1 MCIMFKLFVAMLS
14 LGIIL
19 LVTAGVLYVVWD
31 ISDAV
36 DELSGKK
43 RLRQIE
49 KLRKASMAIGATSV
63 VASTT
68 QMFRDSEEEEEIASI
83 IQNAHNVEETNSN
96 EAISSTD
103 GYEED
108 TFGDKTGIIPEED
121 SEISLEEN
129 SENGTLY
136 TTSKVVFLEELTN
149 VEV

>member
-1 MCIMFKLFVAMLS
+1 MLS

-108 TFGDKTGIIPEED
+108 TFGDKTGVIPEED

>member
-96 EAISSTD
+96 EAISRTD

>member
-1 MCIMFKLFVAMLS
+1 
-14 LGIIL
+14 
-19 LVTAGVLYVVWD
+19 
-31 ISDAV
+31 
-36 DELSGKK
+36 
-43 RLRQIE
+43 
-49 KLRKASMAIGATSV
+49 MAIGATSV

>member
-1 MCIMFKLFVAMLS
+1 MLS

-83 IQNAHNVEETNSN
+83 IQNAHNVEETSSN
-96 EAISSTD
+96 ESISNTNGSD
-103 GYEED
+103 ED

>member
-1 MCIMFKLFVAMLS
+1 MFSLFIIMLS

-19 LVTAGVLYVVWD
+19 LITAGVLYVVWD

-83 IQNAHNVEETNSN
+83 IQNAHNVE
-96 EAISSTD
+96 
-103 GYEED
+103 
-108 TFGDKTGIIPEED
+108 
-121 SEISLEEN
+121 
-129 SENGTLY
+129 
-136 TTSKVVFLEELTN
+136 
-149 VEV
+149 

>member
-1 MCIMFKLFVAMLS
+1 MLS

-83 IQNAHNVEETNSN
+83 IQNAHNVEETSSN

>member
-1 MCIMFKLFVAMLS
+1 MLS
-14 LGIIL
+14 LGIVL
-19 LVTAGVLYVVWD
+19 LVSAGVLYVVWD

-83 IQNAHNVEETNSN
+83 IQNAHNVEEAETNESISN
-96 EAISSTD
+96 THDYNET
-103 GYEED
+103 

-121 SEISLEEN
+121 SEISLEED

>member
-1 MCIMFKLFVAMLS
+1 MFKLFVAMLS

-83 IQNAHNVEETNSN
+83 IQNAHNVEETSSN
-96 EAISSTD
+96 EAISSTN
-103 GYEED
+103 GYDED
-108 TFGDKTGIIPEED
+108 TFGDKTGIIPEEV

-129 SENGTLY
+129 SENGILY

>member
-1 MCIMFKLFVAMLS
+1 MFKLFVAMLS

-96 EAISSTD
+96 EAISRTD

>member
-1 MCIMFKLFVAMLS
+1 MLS
-14 LGIIL
+14 LGILL

-63 VASTT
+63 VSSTT

>member
-1 MCIMFKLFVAMLS
+1 MLS

-19 LVTAGVLYVVWD
+19 LITAGVLYVVWD

-83 IQNAHNVEETNSN
+83 IQNAHNVEETDSTLSNS
-96 EAISSTD
+96 SSQCYD
-103 GYEED
+103 EN

-121 SEISLEEN
+121 SEISSEEN

>member
-1 MCIMFKLFVAMLS
+1 MLS

-83 IQNAHNVEETNSN
+83 IQNAHNVEEVESN
-96 EAISSTD
+96 ESVSNTHD
-103 GYEED
+103 YDEN

>member
-1 MCIMFKLFVAMLS
+1 MLS

-96 EAISSTD
+96 EAISRTD

>member
-1 MCIMFKLFVAMLS
+1 MLS

>member
-1 MCIMFKLFVAMLS
+1 MFKLFIAMLS

-83 IQNAHNVEETNSN
+83 IQNAHNVEETSSN
-96 EAISSTD
+96 EAISSTN
-103 GYEED
+103 GYDED

>member
-1 MCIMFKLFVAMLS
+1 MLS

-19 LVTAGVLYVVWD
+19 LITAGVLYVVWD

-83 IQNAHNVEETNSN
+83 IQNAHNVE
-96 EAISSTD
+96 
-103 GYEED
+103 
-108 TFGDKTGIIPEED
+108 
-121 SEISLEEN
+121 
-129 SENGTLY
+129 
-136 TTSKVVFLEELTN
+136 
-149 VEV
+149 

>member
-1 MCIMFKLFVAMLS
+1 MLS

-19 LVTAGVLYVVWD
+19 LITAGVLYVVWD

-83 IQNAHNVEETNSN
+83 IQNAHNVEETDSTLSNS
-96 EAISSTD
+96 SSQ
-103 GYEED
+103 GYDED

-121 SEISLEEN
+121 SEISSEEN

>member
-96 EAISSTD
+96 EAISRTD

-121 SEISLEEN
+121 SEISLKEN

>member
-1 MCIMFKLFVAMLS
+1 MFKLFIVMLS

-83 IQNAHNVEETNSN
+83 IQNAHNVEETSSN
-96 EAISSTD
+96 EAISSTN
-103 GYEED
+103 GYDED

>member
-1 MCIMFKLFVAMLS
+1 MFKLFVAMLS

-96 EAISSTD
+96 EAISRTD

-121 SEISLEEN
+121 SEISLKEN

>member
-1 MCIMFKLFVAMLS
+1 MFKLFIVMLS

-49 KLRKASMAIGATSV
+49 KLRKASMAIGATSI

-83 IQNAHNVEETNSN
+83 IQNAHNVEEVESN
-96 EAISSTD
+96 ESVSNTHD
-103 GYEED
+103 YDEN

>member
-1 MCIMFKLFVAMLS
+1 MLS

-83 IQNAHNVEETNSN
+83 IQNAHNVEETSSN
-96 EAISSTD
+96 ETISSTD

-129 SENGTLY
+129 LENGTLY

>member
-1 MCIMFKLFVAMLS
+1 MFKLFIVMLS

-19 LVTAGVLYVVWD
+19 LVTTGVLYVVWD

-83 IQNAHNVEETNSN
+83 IQNAHNVEEVESN
-96 EAISSTD
+96 ESVSNTHD
-103 GYEED
+103 YDEN

-136 TTSKVVFLEELTN
+136 TTTSKVVFLEELTN

>member
-1 MCIMFKLFVAMLS
+1 MLS

-83 IQNAHNVEETNSN
+83 IQNAHNVEETETNESISN
-96 EAISSTD
+96 THDYDEN
-103 GYEED
+103 
-108 TFGDKTGIIPEED
+108 TFVDKTGIIPEED

>member
-1 MCIMFKLFVAMLS
+1 MLS
-14 LGIIL
+14 IGIIL
-19 LVTAGVLYVVWD
+19 LVSAGVLYVVWD

-83 IQNAHNVEETNSN
+83 IQNAHNVEETETNESISN
-96 EAISSTD
+96 THDYDET
-103 GYEED
+103 

-136 TTSKVVFLEELTN
+136 TISKVVFLEELTN